1 MFPGSTQ
8 QADSGQ
14 DAGSQV
20 SAAGRV
26 WAPVITPFDDELAPR
41 AKSLVAHG
49 RWLVS
54 HGVGLAV
61 FGTNSEA
68 NSMTVAEKQAL
79 LSALVEGGIEGETLM
94 PGTGHCAI
102 PDTVTLS
109 RHALDCGCAGVLM
122 LPPFYYK
129 GVNDEGLFRYYAEVI
144 DRVGDDRLRLYLYHI
159 PQVAQVPLSLDLI
172 ARLRTTFPNIIA
184 GIKDS
189 GGDWAH
195 TQALIEQF
203 AADDF
208 AVYAGSERFL
218 LDTLR
223 AGGAG
228 CISATANVNPQ
239 AIAALAS
246 RWQRNGADEQQQ
258 RLNAIRD
265 CFEGFPVIPAMKAAT
280 AHFFADADWRRVRPP
295 LVELDEE
302 RCRLLISQLETM
314 GFSMSGPSM
323 SEPSMS
329 GSGEQHNG

>member
-1 MFPGSTQ
+1 MNHAEGK
-8 QADSGQ
+8 
-14 DAGSQV
+14 
-20 SAAGRV
+20 V
-26 WAPVITPFDDELAPR
+26 WAPVITPFDTDLTVDAGR
-41 AKSLVAHG
+41 LVAHAQ
-49 RWLVS
+49 WLTGL
-54 HGVGLAV
+54 GVGLAV

-68 NSMTVAEKQAL
+68 NSMNVAEKQAL
-79 LSALVEGGIEGETLM
+79 LTALMEAGISGNQLM

-102 PDTVTLS
+102 PDTVALS

-129 GVNDEGLFRYYAEVI
+129 GVSDEGLFRYYAEVI

-172 ARLRTTFPNIIA
+172 ARLRATFPNIIA

-246 RWQRNGADEQQQ
+246 RWQSNGADEQQQ

-302 RCRLLISQLETM
+302 RCRSLITQLEAM
-314 GFSMSGPSM
+314 GFSMSESSISESSM
-323 SEPSMS
+323 FEA
-329 GSGEQHNG
+329 GERHDD